1 MNQQL
6 ARARNKAMSIIG
18 TTNIIDCLDK
28 GPVWIQNEDWNT
40 MINDVWSTDI
50 FRKRSK
56 ISKQNRLKQTDGKIS
71 THSAGSV
78 SFASYRA
85 SMVRNVVVQ
94 HL

>member
-1 MNQQL
+1 M

-28 GPVWIQNEDWNT
+28 GPIWIQNEDWNT
-40 MINDVWSTDI
+40 MINDVWSTDG
-50 FRKRSK
+50 FHKLSK
-56 ISKQNRLKQTDGKIS
+56 SSKHNRWKKTDGKIS

-85 SMVRNVVVQ
+85 SMVRIDVVE
-94 HL
+94 HS